1 MVNPTG
7 NSREYRT
14 GYFRV
19 EPEQTPSVGSS
30 RLNQKVYIKIKYMVP
45 AEWLNQHEDMET
57 DMTGMI
63 NHDKETGRMV

>member
-19 EPEQTPSVGSS
+19 APEQTPSVGS
-30 RLNQKVYIKIKYMVP
+30 LFVFLKEKIT
-45 AEWLNQHEDMET
+45 QHY
-57 DMTGMI
+57 
-63 NHDKETGRMV
+63 